1 MRIRLYIMSAIMAM
15 LPFVCIQ
22 AQKTHDRDDDKYT
35 IERPLVYEDIW
46 DLPPYTFLNKDGEP
60 SGFNIDLIKT
70 ILRKLDIPYII
81 RLRAT
86 ADAYNDL
93 KKGKSDLMLG
103 MHTAYHSQFGR
114 YGTSVVG
121 LFTHGVVHPKH
132 DKPQIRSVEDLKKY
146 KVGMQRNSV
155 SHRYMVTSGME
166 AYIQPTDDI
175 NDAILKLAARDS
187 GEVLWNTL
195 SLEYTL
201 RKYDLN
207 NLEITPVYIPNGE
220 YHFMSQ
226 DERLLEMIDSVFEVM
241 MVNDEVPAIRRK
253 WFYPEVKQSGI
264 PEYAWY
270 IAGGLIF
277 IALILIGY
285 HVIYRLRGN
294 RVKRINDSMTQ
305 RLALYMRSCKIQ
317 TWAYDVERK
326 KFITFS
332 SKGETVEEYTK
343 ESFSVFFNHDDFV
356 TISKALDDVQEN
368 RIKTKTVQARCH
380 RPSNT
385 SDEHYFN
392 MNISVLRRKNG
403 KASMLLIT
411 QHNVT
416 EERRKYIEQKDI
428 QLKFQTVFNAVNI
441 DMGLYDSDGKLIDL
455 NAKARRTLNTDKIPE
470 KLSTIYDSFVPGM
483 VMDKENPETIYAT
496 AIVKQR
502 DGRKD
507 IMPENIK
514 YYEYII
520 QPIFYGGKLIRYFMT
535 SRDMTELADNINA
548 KKRDE
553 RLIREG
559 IAIQEE
565 YVRNINYCLEVSHI
579 WLTRYFPATK
589 MLEITHDPNKPA
601 MKLSQ
606 IRCVRVVDESCH
618 ENVIRLLNSMDKYR
632 AGKFDIKVKTVF
644 SDNKQREL
652 YLHLTGIPIL
662 GADGK
667 IDHYYGLCRNISK
680 TEESERRLKLEMEK
694 ARDAET
700 VKNAFVKNMS
710 YEIRTPLNAVM
721 GFAELFEYDHAP
733 EDEPIFMNEIKQ
745 NSDLLLRIVNDI
757 LTLSRIDS
765 DMVEI
770 VTAPIDFAEIFAAHC
785 MSGWTHELTENVK
798 TTIESPYEHLVVD
811 IDASHL
817 GQVIEIITANA
828 AHFTHNGNISAKYE
842 YHHGELTISVEDS
855 GEGIEKDVLKTMFQK
870 MDLFEDIDHCC
881 IRLRLLICKKL
892 VEKMGGQLD
901 IESEAGYGTTVW
913 VSIPCKALTTKKKN
927 ILT

>member
-1 MRIRLYIMSAIMAM
+1 MRIRLYLMSAIMTM
-15 LPFVCIQ
+15 LPFVCTQ
-22 AQKTHDRDDDKYT
+22 AQKTHDRDGDKYT

-70 ILRKLDIPYII
+70 ILRRLDIPYII
-81 RLRAT
+81 RLRPT

-93 KKGKSDLMLG
+93 KKGRSDLMLG

-114 YGTSVVG
+114 YGTSIVG

-132 DKPQIRSVEDLKKY
+132 KKPQIKSVEDLKKY

-166 AYIQPTDDI
+166 EYTQPTDDI
-175 NDAILKLAARDS
+175 NDVILRLAARDS

-201 RKYDLN
+201 RKYNLD

-220 YHFMSQ
+220 YRFMSQ
-226 DERLLEMIDSVFEVM
+226 DERLLEMIDSVFGVM
-241 MVNDEVPAIRRK
+241 MVNDEVPAIRRQ
-253 WFYPEVKQSGI
+253 WFYPNVKQSGI

-270 IAGGLIF
+270 IAGGLVF
-277 IALILIGY
+277 VVLMLIIY
-285 HVIYRLRGN
+285 YVVYRLREN
-294 RVKRINDSMTQ
+294 SVKRINDSLTQ

-326 KFITFS
+326 KFIMFS
-332 SKGETVEEYTK
+332 LKGETIEEYTK
-343 ESFSVFFNHDDFV
+343 ESFSVFFNHKDFV
-356 TISKALDDVQEN
+356 TFCKALDDVQEN
-368 RIKTKTVQARCH
+368 RAQTKTIQARCH
-380 RPSNT
+380 QPSNP

-392 MNISVLRRKNG
+392 MIISVLRHKNDR
-403 KASMLLIT
+403 ASMLLIT
-411 QHNVT
+411 QNNIT
-416 EERRKYIEQKDI
+416 EERRKYIEQNNI

-441 DMGLYDSDGKLIDL
+441 DMGLYDSKGKLIGL
-455 NAKARRTLNTDKIPE
+455 NAKAMKTLRIDKIPKTLNTFPE
-470 KLSTIYDSFVPGM
+470 IFTPGM
-483 VMDKENPETIYAT
+483 MMDTEKPENIYAT
-496 AIVKQR
+496 AIIRPQ
-502 DGRKD
+502 DPFKD
-507 IMPENIK
+507 IMPENIRF
-514 YYEYII
+514 YEYIV
-520 QPIFYGGKLIRYFMT
+520 QPIFYGGKLIRYFIT
-535 SRDMTELADNINA
+535 GRDMTELADNLNS
-548 KKRDE
+548 E
-553 RLIREG
+553 RNKEKLIRES

-565 YVRNINYCLEVSHI
+565 YVRNINYDLEVSHT
-579 WLTRYFPATK
+579 WLTRYYPAKK
-589 MLEITHDPNKPA
+589 MLEITHNPHKPA
-601 MKLSQ
+601 IRLSQ
-606 IRCVRVVDESCH
+606 IRCLRVLDESYRDD
-618 ENVIRLLNSMDKYR
+618 VIRLMNRMDKYR

-652 YLHLTGIPIL
+652 YLHLAGIPIF
-662 GADGK
+662 GDDGK

-680 TEESERRLKLEMEK
+680 IEETERRLKQEMEK

-721 GFAELFEYDHAP
+721 GFAELFEIDHAP
-733 EDEPIFMNEIKQ
+733 EDEPIFMNEIKK
-745 NSDLLLRIVNDI
+745 NSNLLLRIVNDI

-765 DMVEI
+765 DMIEI
-770 VTAPIDFAEIFAAHC
+770 TTSPIDFAEIFAAHC
-785 MSGWTHELTENVK
+785 MSGWTRELADGVK

-817 GQVIEIITANA
+817 GQVIEIITSNA
-828 AHFTHNGNISAKYE
+828 AHFTHSGNITAKYE

-855 GEGIEKDVLKTMFQK
+855 GEGIEKDVLNAMFQK
-870 MDLFEDIDHCC
+870 IDFFEDVDHCC
-881 IRLRLLICKKL
+881 IRLRLLICKRL
-892 VEKMGGQLD
+892 VEKMGGRLD
-901 IESEAGYGTTVW
+901 IESEAGNGTTVW